1 MSRITALLLAIAAL
15 TTAAPARAD
24 PAVPQ
29 PDTSCTG
36 DLTGAATL
44 PFGQSLALVCQGQRW
59 QATTTPG
66 DPSDRWVSFGP
77 AMALH
82 GEGLRNPNLTAGT
95 WTATPLDPDTR
106 CAATQQAVISAGVV
120 GAPMITEGD
129 IGQQLPLEVLPRLF
143 DISMTGHC
151 LWERVDN

>member
-1 MSRITALLLAIAAL
+1 MLRLAVPLLAAL
-15 TTAAPARAD
+15 VTAVPAHAE

-29 PDTSCTG
+29 PDTTCPS
-36 DLTGAATL
+36 DLTGTATL
-44 PFGQSLALVCQGQRW
+44 PFGRSLPLICQQERW
-59 QATTTPG
+59 QAATAPT

-82 GEGLRNPNLTAGT
+82 GGGLRNPNVLPGN

-106 CAATQQAVISAGVV
+106 CAATQQTVVSAGVLGKPV
-120 GAPMITEGD
+120 VAEGAA
-129 IGQQLPLEVLPRLF
+129 GQPLSLKVLPSLF

-151 LWERVDN
+151 LWERKN